1 MCDSIATKNQDT
13 VFVMTEDG
21 NLTSIATAKILKLC
35 ITGESETVHS
45 EIPSKISVM
54 LDDGSL
60 LSFSR
65 VTLSRGVVSG
75 TFASDQAVSIP
86 DKHCRSI
93 RLSSIAEYGLAWQ
106 QFSQKESTTTDM
118 IAVRRPGGVLDS
130 LEGQIQGLTET
141 NLSFELDGQKLEV
154 PLAKLE
160 GLLLRRRPSDL
171 PTARALVSTK
181 MQRVMARDLSFTK
194 EELLIETVTGL
205 HLKFPRE
212 SFEVDFSLS
221 KAKSLGDLEP
231 RVLVWKPLKSGNQ
244 HSMLT
249 ALLQPQAVP
258 FQEQK
263 LNIGSGHN
271 STQVE
276 LRGELQLKIPLRG
289 EYAWLH
295 GQAHSTSID
304 KPQIIFR
311 ADGSDLLMVAGTD
324 VLAEGHSFSLSLSAV
339 RELIL
344 EISPGTLIQLRNLV
358 FVKKD

>member
-1 MCDSIATKNQDT
+1 MRTHQETETNWPALTMLSLASLVNGADLKAQDVNVENTEQIGAKTIDIIPTTQHDTIVTLDGARVRGSVATKNQDT

-65 VTLSRGVVSG
+65 VT
-75 TFASDQAVSIP
+75 
-86 DKHCRSI
+86 
-93 RLSSIAEYGLAWQ
+93 
-106 QFSQKESTTTDM
+106 
-118 IAVRRPGGVLDS
+118 
-130 LEGQIQGLTET
+130 
-141 NLSFELDGQKLEV
+141 
-154 PLAKLE
+154 
-160 GLLLRRRPSDL
+160 
-171 PTARALVSTK
+171 
-181 MQRVMARDLSFTK
+181 
-194 EELLIETVTGL
+194 
-205 HLKFPRE
+205 
-212 SFEVDFSLS
+212 
-221 KAKSLGDLEP
+221 
-231 RVLVWKPLKSGNQ
+231 
-244 HSMLT
+244 
-249 ALLQPQAVP
+249 

-311 ADGSDLLMVAGTD
+311 ADGSVLMDL
-324 VLAEGHSFSLSLSAV
+324 
-339 RELIL
+339 IY
-344 EISPGTLIQLRNLV
+344 
-358 FVKKD
+358 